1 MKVRDKK
8 HMQSE
13 KQAKKQTAPKFSPEA
28 FLTSLGPGHT
38 KIACRPRQSIFRQGG
53 ACDSIY
59 FIESGKV
66 RLSVV
71 SEQGKEAVIAVLD
84 QGNFVGESCLLGMPA
99 HLASATALTSTT
111 VYRIGKKHMIRVL
124 DEQPALSRLFTAF
137 LLERN
142 QQIEEDLVD
151 QLFNSSEKRLARI
164 LLRLARFGK
173 EGAME
178 VVMPKISQEL
188 LAAQVGTT
196 RPRINYFM
204 NKFRKLGFIEYNGDI
219 KVHPGL
225 LNVVLHD

>member
-1 MKVRDKK
+1 MKAHNQKRMQNGKSKK
-8 HMQSE
+8 RT
-13 KQAKKQTAPKFSPEA
+13 TAIFNAQA

-38 KIACRPRQSIFRQGG
+38 KILCPPRELIFRQGNV
-53 ACDSIY
+53 CDSIY

-66 RLSVV
+66 RISVLSK
-71 SEQGKEAVIAVLD
+71 QGKEAVVAIVDA
-84 QGNFVGESCLLGMPA
+84 GNFVGESCLLGMPA
-99 HLASATALTSTT
+99 HLASAAAVTQTT
-111 VYRIGKKHMIRVL
+111 VYRIEKAHMIRVL
-124 DEQPALSRLFTAF
+124 DEQPTLSRRFVTF

-142 QQIEEDLVD
+142 QKVEEDLVD
-151 QLFNSSEKRLARI
+151 QLFNSSEKRLARV

-204 NKFRKLGFIEYNGDI
+204 NKFRKLGFIEYNGEI